1 MMIKSLAHIGLR
13 TQNIAA
19 SRDFYQSLGFEPQR
33 HLEIAEP
40 RGTILVQFLQ
50 QQGIM
55 LELYQ
60 LPWQTDARLTED
72 SGIDHL
78 AWQVDDLVACES
90 WVKSLGYPLVEG
102 PCDHPAGSRY
112 FMIAGPDGERVEFLQ
127 PLPR

>member
-1 MMIKSLAHIGLR
+1 MIKSLAHIGLR
-13 TQNIAA
+13 TQNIAVA
-19 SRDFYQSLGFEPQR
+19 RNFYQSLGFVPQR
-33 HLEIAEP
+33 QLEIAEE
-40 RGTILVQFLQ
+40 RGSVLVEFLQ

-60 LPWQTDARLTED
+60 LPWQANDRDTQD

-78 AWQVDDLVACES
+78 AWQVEDLAAAET

-127 PLPR
+127 PLYA